1 MKSIVTSAV
10 ISAAIVGS
18 LACVHGMAT
27 AHADTDSYIW
37 RLENNDLVDFYG
49 SKALFVEAGYRVCA
63 DLSVGWSDRTI
74 IDALYYNLSYN
85 FTYTAAEEVFYLA
98 AEELC

>member
-1 MKSIVTSAV
+1 MKTVAASAL

-37 RLENNDLVDFYG
+37 RLENSGLGYTG
-49 SKALFVEAGYRVCA
+49 YKASYVEAGYRVCA
-63 DLSVGWSDRTI
+63 DLSVGFTPRQIINTI
-74 IDALYYNLSYN
+74 YYNPSYD
-85 FTYTAAEEVFYLA
+85 FSYTGAEEIVYVA
-98 AEELC
+98 MEELC